1 MGSGEGP
8 KVGVCVG
15 VNEGSGE
22 RGKDGVGMLSTVG
35 FGVTTSQVKEIC
47 TTEADDNG
55 DDDDDKVSSSKVEK
69 VVFDVVKKSLRRVT
83 TR

>member
-1 MGSGEGP
+1 VGSGEGL

-22 RGKDGVGMLSTVG
+22 GGKDGVRVLSTVG

-55 DDDDDKVSSSKVEK
+55 ADGDDGDDKVSSSKVEK
-69 VVFDVVKKSLRRVT
+69 VVFDVVKKSV
-83 TR
+83 